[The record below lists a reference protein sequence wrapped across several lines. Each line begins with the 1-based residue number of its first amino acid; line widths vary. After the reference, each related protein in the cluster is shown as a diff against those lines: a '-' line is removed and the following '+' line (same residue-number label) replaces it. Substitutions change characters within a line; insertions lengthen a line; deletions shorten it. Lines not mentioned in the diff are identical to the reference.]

1 MIMTAAADTSGAQLF
16 PLFGWEFFSV
26 FFFSGHV
33 SIFFF
38 IWARRMDM
46 VSGEI
51 WKMYRVP
58 LISVNNK
65 SALSPA
71 LLHPPLREMAV

>member
-1 MIMTAAADTSGAQLF
+1 
-16 PLFGWEFFSV
+16 
-26 FFFSGHV
+26 
-33 SIFFF
+33 
-38 IWARRMDM
+38 MDM

-71 LLHPPLREMAV
+71 LLHPPLREMAVWLPSRPAMYTDIYVRGRLLLSFMHETQHVIKSG